1 MPQAQANTVSL
12 RCGFCL
18 TLNDVSLGGPS
29 AQPSCESCGR
39 PILVDRP
46 VTVLDEDFDQ
56 TVLQAGVPF
65 LVDFYAEW
73 CGPCRWVAPIMDEIA
88 QENQGHLM
96 VGKVDTD
103 LAPDVAARFEVRS
116 VPTVVLFK
124 EGVEVERSIGLEPE
138 KLKAMVLQA
147 VGVGSG

>member
-1 MPQAQANTVSL
+1 MPKPQSHTVSL

-18 TLNDVSLGGPS
+18 TLNDLSLGGPS
-29 AQPSCESCGR
+29 AHPSCESCGR

-46 VTVLDEDFDQ
+46 VTVLDEDFDR

-65 LVDFYAEW
+65 IVDFYAEW
-73 CGPCRWVAPIMDEIA
+73 CGPCKWVAPIMDEIA
-88 QENQGHLM
+88 QENQGRLL

-103 LAPDVAARFEVRS
+103 LAPAVAARFEVRS

-124 EGVEVERSIGLEPE
+124 EGVEVERSVGLEPE

-147 VGVGSG
+147 VGEESG